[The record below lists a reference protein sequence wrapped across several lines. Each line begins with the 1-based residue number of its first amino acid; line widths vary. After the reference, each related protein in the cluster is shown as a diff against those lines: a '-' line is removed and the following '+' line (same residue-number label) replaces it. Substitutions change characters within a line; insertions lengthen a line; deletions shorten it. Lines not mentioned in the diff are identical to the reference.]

1 VTSRNSQDYQPDN
14 EIYTTP
20 EIFEK
25 LGLIFDLDVC
35 APIGGLPWIPAK
47 RSFSVLDD
55 GLSQPWQGLVWCN
68 PPYSKPKP
76 WIERFIEHDNGI
88 MLVQIARSKG
98 ADMLWNYADGI
109 AFQGA
114 GFKFTDNQMRR
125 RTIFMPVAFYSMGRI
140 ATEALKQS
148 GLGRVR

>member
-1 VTSRNSQDYQPDN
+1 MNSRNSLNYEPDN

-20 EIFEK
+20 DIFEK
-25 LGLIFDLDVC
+25 LGLTFDLDVC
-35 APIGGLPWIPAK
+35 APVGGLPWIPAK
-47 RSFSVLDD
+47 QSFSVLDD
-55 GLSQPWQGLVWCN
+55 GLSQPWHGLVWCN

-76 WIERFIEHDNGI
+76 WIERFIEHGNGI

-98 ADMLWNYADGI
+98 ADMLWNNADGI

-125 RTIFMPVAFYSMGRI
+125 RTIFMPVAFYSMGEV
-140 ATEALKQS
+140 ATEALRQA
-148 GLGRVR
+148 GLGKVR